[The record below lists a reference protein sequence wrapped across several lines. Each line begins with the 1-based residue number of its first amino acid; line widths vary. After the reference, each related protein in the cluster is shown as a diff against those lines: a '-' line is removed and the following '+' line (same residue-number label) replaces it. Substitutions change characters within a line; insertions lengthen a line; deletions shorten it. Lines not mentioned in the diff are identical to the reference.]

1 MAMDLDELSFW
12 AERLAPRRPEALDED
27 DVPADEGD
35 DGWPHGL
42 GLAPDAGRPDA
53 AAESAAAV
61 KARID
66 GRIEAAK
73 AARGG

>member
-1 MAMDLDELSFW
+1 MDFDELTFW

-27 DVPADEGD
+27 DAPEAEED
-35 DGWPHGL
+35 DGWPAGL

-53 AAESAAAV
+53 SAESAAAV